1 VLKQVFASILLCSPI
16 LSFGAGAKTHYPEK
30 VHQFLSNHCFSCHGN
45 EKHKGDIN
53 YEIESKREEII
64 KNYRL
69 WESAAEQIE
78 IGEMPPKKKPQPTT
92 EEKQVFTSWLRGVL
106 KEAADKNAN
115 DPGQVVM
122 RRLNRQE
129 LENTLR
135 DLTGLGFELSDKLPS
150 DGGGGEGFT
159 NMGAALFTSPNHLEA
174 YLELF
179 EDVANKA
186 AVLPETGL
194 QFYDQPLGER
204 NHASIKSEIER
215 SLRQKYETIVSPLM
229 PETFEE
235 LKHKEYITAAWM
247 YKNKDV
253 FKVKT
258 VEECAKAFEVHPI
271 YLSNW
276 IRYLDSTKPKSR
288 YLDFERVPF
297 RALPKAT
304 SADLSQIPP
313 EVTKTIDKIVEDRRQ
328 WYKAQRPQQ
337 DSNAYQ
343 LYWKKLKLKPE
354 MKHITLLT
362 TDAGDGT
369 AGDVMI
375 WKNPKIKKKIKQ
387 KPWWR
392 EMPLKQ
398 YTQECIAELEQKP
411 KTPELDKYIVY
422 LKKQVEK
429 FGKSIH
435 AGMKI
440 DPNDIAIQGNDKIVF
455 PLHGVDGWFEAR
467 SIMWTDHPELKRA
480 SAQAAMLPHAH
491 WGDVPDLVP
500 GFIIVYDDR
509 GESRHG
515 IWKEF
520 APMREIFG
528 DQKFRR
534 MFKVQDNYHKKET
547 LPIVYYMSREQV
559 MSMLPKSEKDFFE
572 AMHQDYELYNK
583 SDPSHLAW
591 RISRAPRHKD
601 GSPNFEAYTEKQKK
615 DYDGVVGWT
624 SKYRRQIESK
634 VLQKLMSFAEQA
646 WRRPLSDLEKKE
658 LSDKYMT
665 ELGKG
670 VNTESASRILLQRIF
685 LSPNFLFKVEKVQ
698 SKDEHPVTQ
707 MELATRMSYALWASK
722 PDSLLLDIAKQ
733 GKLKDLNTYEQ
744 QVLRMLKDPKAK
756 GLAEQFVGEWLE
768 LKEFSKYE
776 GLDKK
781 AYPKVTQEIKT
792 LMEEESNQFF
802 YNFIREDRS
811 IMELFTAD
819 YTYLNEKLA
828 RYYGIPNIKGDH
840 FRKVKVSQHHRG
852 GLLGMG
858 SMLIRTS
865 YPLRTSPVLR
875 GTFVLENVIGHHLP
889 APPDNVPEL
898 EQAAKQSDKPLT
910 VRNMLKIHRDNENC
924 ASCHDKIDPLG
935 FALEN
940 FGPDALFRTKDAGG
954 PIDSSVM
961 MKGIKPFGGLGGLKQ
976 YLKTEQDRLLKQIC
990 RKFLGYVL
998 GREVQIGDRAVLD
1011 KMITSLKQNDLKFSA
1026 MVRTL
1031 FNSKVFQFRRGKE
1044 AAS

>member
-1 VLKQVFASILLCSPI
+1 MLKQTAVAIFLCYPF
-16 LSFGAGAKTHYPEK
+16 LGFGAVKTHYPEK
-30 VHQFLSNHCFSCHGN
+30 IHQFLSKHCFSCHGI

-53 YEIESKREEII
+53 YEIETKREEII

-69 WESAAEQIE
+69 WESASEQIE
-78 IGEMPPKKKPQPTT
+78 IGEMPPEKKPQPTQ
-92 EEKQVFTSWLRGVL
+92 EEKQVFTSWLKEVL
-106 KEAADKNAN
+106 KEAAEKNAN

-122 RRLNRQE
+122 RRLNRVE

-135 DLTGLGFELSDKLPS
+135 DLTGLKFDLSEKLPS

-174 YLELF
+174 YLEIF

-186 AVLPETGL
+186 AVLPETGI
-194 QFYDQPLGER
+194 QFYDQALGER
-204 NHASIKSEIER
+204 NHASIKTEIVR
-215 SLRQKYETIVSPLM
+215 SLREKYETIVSPLM
-229 PETFEE
+229 PDSFED

-247 YKNKDV
+247 FKNKEV

-258 VEECAKAFEVHPI
+258 IEDCAKAFDVHPI

-276 IRYLDSTKPKSR
+276 IKYLESTKPVSR

-297 RALPKAT
+297 RSLPKAT
-304 SADLSQIPP
+304 SADLSKIPP
-313 EVTKTIDKIVEDRRQ
+313 AVTKAIDKIVEDRRQ

-343 LYWKKLKLKPE
+343 KYWKKLKLKPE
-354 MKHITLLT
+354 MKQFTLLT

-369 AGDVMI
+369 KGDVMI
-375 WKNPKIKKKIKQ
+375 WTNPKIRKKIKQ

-398 YTQECIAELEQKP
+398 YTQECIAELEKQP
-411 KTPELDKYIVY
+411 KTPERDKYINY

-429 FGKSIH
+429 FGKGILP
-435 AGMKI
+435 GMEI
-440 DPNDIAIQGNDKIVF
+440 GPNDIAIKGNDKVVF
-455 PLHGVDGWFEAR
+455 PLHAVEGWFEAR
-467 SIMWTDHPELKRA
+467 SIMWTKHPDLKHA

-500 GFIIVYDDR
+500 GFIVVVDDR
-509 GESRHG
+509 GEARHG

-528 DQKFRR
+528 DEKFRR
-534 MFKVQDNYHKKET
+534 MFKVQDNYHQKQS
-547 LPIVYYMSREQV
+547 LPIVYYMSRDQV
-559 MSMLPKSEKDFFE
+559 MSMLPQKEKDFFE

-583 SDPSHLAW
+583 ADPSHLAW
-591 RISRAPRHKD
+591 RVAKYPRHKD
-601 GSPNFEAYTEKQKK
+601 GSPNFKAYSEKQKK

-624 SKYRRQIESK
+624 TKYRRQIEDK
-634 VLQKLMSFAEQA
+634 VLQKVLAFAEQA
-646 WRRPLSDLEKKE
+646 WRRPLNETESR
-658 LSDKYMT
+658 
-665 ELGKG
+665 ELGEKYKAELAKG
-670 VNTESASRILLQRIF
+670 MNTESASRVLLQRIF
-685 LSPNFLFKVEKVQ
+685 LSPNFLYKVEKMQ
-698 SKDEHPVTQ
+698 SKDEHPVSQ
-707 MELATRMSYALWASK
+707 LELATRMSYTLWASQ
-722 PDSLLLDIAKQ
+722 PDPWLLNLARQ
-733 GKLKDLNTYEQ
+733 GKLRDPKIYDQ
-744 QVLRMLKDPKAK
+744 QIQRMLKDPKAR

-768 LKEFSKYE
+768 LKEFSKFDE
-776 GLDKK
+776 LDKK

-792 LMEEESNQFF
+792 LMEEESTHFF
-802 YNFIREDRS
+802 SSLIREDRS
-811 IMELFTAD
+811 VLELFTSEH
-819 YTYLNEKLA
+819 TYLNEKLA
-828 RYYGIPNIKGDH
+828 GYYGIPNVKGEH
-840 FRKVKVSQHHRG
+840 FRKVNVSKHQRG

-858 SMLIRTS
+858 SMLIKTS

-875 GTFVLENVIGHHLP
+875 GTFVLENIIGHHLP

-910 VRNMLKIHRDNENC
+910 VRDMLKIHRDNENC

-940 FGPDALFRTKDAGG
+940 FGPDALWRTKDAGG
-954 PIDSSVM
+954 PIDSNVT
-961 MKGIKPFGGLGGLKQ
+961 MKGVKPFQGVHGLKR
-976 YLKTEQDRLLKQIC
+976 YLNAEQDRLLKQIC
-990 RKFLGYVL
+990 RKFLGYAL
-998 GREVQIGDRAVLD
+998 GREVEIGDKAILD
-1011 KMITSLKQNDLKFSA
+1011 KMMNSLKKNQLKFSA
-1026 MVRTL
+1026 MVRPL